1 MRTAKRSAASA
12 QRMSVTILPAVD
24 DDVAPLLA
32 MIRALAD
39 YERLTHLVTATEAT
53 LARSLFGD
61 PPAAEALIAWE
72 SEKKRDALGFALFFH
87 NFSTFLARR
96 GLWLE
101 DIFVYPQHRG
111 RGVGRRLLGEV
122 GAIARARDCGRLEWA
137 VLDWNEPAIAFYR
150 GMGAT
155 VMPDWRIAR
164 VTGDALAGFGLD
176 DLGGPA

>member
-1 MRTAKRSAASA
+1 MAF
-12 QRMSVTILPAVD
+12 TILPAAS

-39 YERLTHLVTATEAT
+39 YERLTHLVSATEAA
-53 LARSLFGD
+53 LARSLFGER
-61 PPAAEALIAWE
+61 PHAEALIAWDG
-72 SEKKRDALGFALFFH
+72 EKKRDALGFALFFH
-87 NFSTFLARR
+87 NFSTFLARP

-111 RGVGRRLLGEV
+111 RGIGRRLLGEV
-122 GAIARARDCGRLEWA
+122 AAVARARDCGRLEWA
-137 VLDWNEPAIAFYR
+137 VLDWNEPAIGFYR

-164 VTGDALAGFGLD
+164 VTGAALEGFGRDEAGDRQQHQGINSDML
-176 DLGGPA
+176 

>member
-96 GLWLE
+96 G
-101 DIFVYPQHRG
+101 
-111 RGVGRRLLGEV
+111 GRRG
-122 GAIARARDCGRLEWA
+122 C
-137 VLDWNEPAIAFYR
+137 
-150 GMGAT
+150 
-155 VMPDWRIAR
+155 
-164 VTGDALAGFGLD
+164 
-176 DLGGPA
+176 